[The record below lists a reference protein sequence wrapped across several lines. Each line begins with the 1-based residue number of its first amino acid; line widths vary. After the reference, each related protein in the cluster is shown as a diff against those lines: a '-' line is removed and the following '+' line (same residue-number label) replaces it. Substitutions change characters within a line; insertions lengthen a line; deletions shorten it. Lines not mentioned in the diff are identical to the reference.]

1 MEGIRTRS
9 STGAQVAVT
18 RSVGSAGPLDRPPA
32 DGYHLAMRALEMAE
46 ESMQFVLAGLRQGL
60 PTELPPFSLARG
72 DGESKDD
79 TGAKAFRLV
88 AGTFR

>member
-1 MEGIRTRS
+1 
-9 STGAQVAVT
+9 
-18 RSVGSAGPLDRPPA
+18 
-32 DGYHLAMRALEMAE
+32 MRALEMAE